1 MARNPIVES
10 PKFGRQLY
18 GFYSRIRKTKEFRA
32 IIWCELVE
40 KPFDKRQLTNNV
52 GSQYRAKMR
61 NQIIY

>member
-10 PKFGRQLY
+10 PKFGGQLY

-52 GSQYRAKMR
+52 GS
-61 NQIIY
+61 